1 MTMRMMTQVS
11 TPSGYPEAPA
21 GYREDMAHL
30 DIDTVLGWRGRTVRD
45 AEGEKIGPVGDV
57 FLDQETDRPAWIGV
71 KTGLFGRHESYV
83 PLEQVTEDEDGDLR
97 VPYDAQL
104 VKDAPRVDPDVAL
117 TGGEEHALYRH
128 YDQQYAEPAD
138 APAEAPPERAHGDTE
153 EPMTR
158 SEEEVVV
165 REGTPKPAE
174 KVRLRKVQVTEHERR
189 VVPVQRE
196 VVQLETDP
204 APEGRV
210 ESAEDVDDPSSRPPD
225 RA

>member
-1 MTMRMMTQVS
+1 M
-11 TPSGYPEAPA
+11 
-21 GYREDMAHL
+21 
-30 DIDTVLGWRGRTVRD
+30 LGWRGRTVRD
-45 AEGEKIGPVGDV
+45 AEGEKIGSVGDV

-71 KTGLFGRHESYV
+71 KTGLFGRHESYL

-104 VKDAPRVDPDVAL
+104 VKDAPRIDPDVAL

-128 YDQQYAEPAD
+128 YGRQYSETSDEPAGA
-138 APAEAPPERAHGDTE
+138 APGDTDE
-153 EPMTR
+153 AMTR

-165 REGTPKPAE
+165 REGVPKPAE
-174 KVRLRKVQVTEHERR
+174 RVRLRKVQVTEHQRR

-204 APEGRV
+204 APEGHV
-210 ESAEDVDDPSSRPPD
+210 ESVEDVDDPSSRPPD